1 MNWFMTKESSICRGG
16 KDNLFS
22 NSAGESGLTHTK
34 NEAEPLTLYT
44 DHLQMDERLKRK
56 TWNHKTPGRK
66 CGE

>member
-1 MNWFMTKESSICRGG
+1 MTKESSICRGG

-56 TWNHKTPGRK
+56 T
-66 CGE
+66 